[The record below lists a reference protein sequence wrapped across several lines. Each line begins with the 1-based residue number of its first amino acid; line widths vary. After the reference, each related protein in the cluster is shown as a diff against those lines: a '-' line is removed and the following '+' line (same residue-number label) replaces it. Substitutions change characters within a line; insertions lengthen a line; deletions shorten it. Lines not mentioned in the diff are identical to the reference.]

1 MALNKSSTAAIA
13 LAVRITRRCGRWN
26 GMRAADGKQ
35 EIYLEWRRTD
45 FLLVAFLNT
54 TQFNVCPLLATEAF
68 ETLLCICIN
77 SYTVLC
83 FYSCVL
89 LILRP
94 PALIFRMIFP
104 RYGLTTALQ
113 EGGWAGHVNFPAAI
127 VKVKAI
133 TLAVLLHQ
141 IYTTLALP
149 RAYPGLGESRSEP
162 IIVALRQTACTTPAQ
177 CLPEEFGNVSV
188 PTDLVNCTD
197 GVCSC
202 SSCFVVTGGAC
213 TIRQCW
219 RLENGSCVDGR
230 TRSQRTAVLLS
241 AFLSSVGAANFYIG
255 RNDLG
260 AAQLVLFVFL
270 VFAICAGIA
279 IPCGCRFCMCA
290 CDDCIVKFCPCWCD
304 EEDLEE
310 SSGLLTAL
318 CFVYCCGIVTVVIV
332 LSVLSV
338 AIWWIV
344 DLGIFA
350 ANQRLDGNGCPLV
363 S

>member
-1 MALNKSSTAAIA
+1 M
-13 LAVRITRRCGRWN
+13 
-26 GMRAADGKQ
+26 
-35 EIYLEWRRTD
+35 
-45 FLLVAFLNT
+45 
-54 TQFNVCPLLATEAF
+54 
-68 ETLLCICIN
+68 
-77 SYTVLC
+77 
-83 FYSCVL
+83 
-89 LILRP
+89 
-94 PALIFRMIFP
+94 
-104 RYGLTTALQ
+104 
-113 EGGWAGHVNFPAAI
+113 

-133 TLAVLLHQ
+133 IFAVLLHQ

-149 RAYPGLGESRSEP
+149 RAYPGLKEFRSEP
-162 IIVALRQTACTTPAQ
+162 ISVALACSTPAQ

-188 PTDLVNCTD
+188 PTDLVNCID

-202 SSCFVVTGGAC
+202 SSCFVVNGSAC

-270 VFAICAGIA
+270 VLAIFVGTAV
-279 IPCGCRFCMCA
+279 PCGFHSQCNNDTDKTDECV
-290 CDDCIVKFCPCWCD
+290 VKCCPCCRY
-304 EEDLEE
+304 EDYSDYEGWGVI
-310 SSGLLTAL
+310 S
-318 CFVYCCGIVTVVIV
+318 VCCLICCCSIGVLFIV
-332 LSVLSV
+332 LSALPV

-344 DLGIFA
+344 DLVIFA
-350 ANQRLDGNGCPLV
+350 TNQRLDGNGCPLM

>member
-1 MALNKSSTAAIA
+1 
-13 LAVRITRRCGRWN
+13 
-26 GMRAADGKQ
+26 
-35 EIYLEWRRTD
+35 
-45 FLLVAFLNT
+45 
-54 TQFNVCPLLATEAF
+54 
-68 ETLLCICIN
+68 
-77 SYTVLC
+77 
-83 FYSCVL
+83 
-89 LILRP
+89 
-94 PALIFRMIFP
+94 MIFP
-104 RYGLTTALQ
+104 RYGLTTAVQ
-113 EGGWAGHVNFPAAI
+113 DGGAEKRAGHVNFPPAI

-149 RAYPGLGESRSEP
+149 RAYPGLRESRSEP
-162 IIVALRQTACTTPAQ
+162 ISVALRQAACSTPAQ
-177 CLPEEFGNVSV
+177 CLPAEEFGNISV

-202 SSCFVVTGGAC
+202 SSCFVVNGSAC

-219 RLENGSCVDGR
+219 SWENGSCVDGR
-230 TRSQRTAVLLS
+230 TLSQRTAVLLS

-260 AAQLVLFVFL
+260 AGQLVLFVFL

-279 IPCGCRFCMCA
+279 VPCGCRFCACA
-290 CDDCIVKFCPCWCD
+290 CDECIVKLCPCWCD
-304 EEDLEE
+304 KEDLEE
-310 SSGLLTAL
+310 SSGLLTTL
-318 CFVYCCGIVTVVIV
+318 CFVYCCVIDIIVIV